1 MAGMRLGLRVG
12 SVGLGLALGVG
23 AAWGQASAVPSAQV
37 SREEGVGEA
46 KRGRELMEAMVA
58 ALGGEAW
65 LHRTTWIVQGR
76 VAKFYKGQLDG
87 GAPEFEEYG
96 RMNPFGVRV
105 VMVAHY
111 GALIATDHRDVA
123 EVWTGGRGYEITYKG
138 TTALGATE
146 VANFE
151 RTREHSID
159 VVVREW
165 LKEPGALVTYAGAK
179 LVESEL
185 VDEVSVERESGDA
198 VEVRLDQRTHLPV
211 SVVWRWRD
219 AEFKDWDTEV
229 VEFADYHEV
238 QGIMTPYSI
247 VTKKNGDRTGERF
260 VTKVVY
266 NVALGDE
273 VFDPQQ
279 RLEKK
284 GK

>member
-1 MAGMRLGLRVG
+1 MRLGLRVG

-46 KRGRELMEAMVA
+46 KRGRELMESMVA

-65 LHRTTWIVQGR
+65 LHRTTWVLQGR
-76 VAKFYKGQLDG
+76 VAKFYKGQPDV

-96 RMNPFGVRV
+96 RMNPFGLRV
-105 VMVAHY
+105 VLVAHY

-123 EVWTGGRGYEITYKG
+123 EVWTGDRGWEITYKG
-138 TTALGATE
+138 TTALGAKE
-146 VANFE
+146 VADFE
-151 RTREHSID
+151 RQREHSMD

-165 LKEPGALVTYAGAK
+165 LREKDVEARFAGAK

>member
-1 MAGMRLGLRVG
+1 
-12 SVGLGLALGVG
+12 
-23 AAWGQASAVPSAQV
+23 
-37 SREEGVGEA
+37 
-46 KRGRELMEAMVA
+46 
-58 ALGGEAW
+58 
-65 LHRTTWIVQGR
+65 
-76 VAKFYKGQLDG
+76 
-87 GAPEFEEYG
+87 
-96 RMNPFGVRV
+96 MNPFGLRV
-105 VMVAHY
+105 VLVAHY

-123 EVWTGGRGYEITYKG
+123 EVWTGDRGWEITYKG
-138 TTALGATE
+138 TTALGAKE
-146 VANFE
+146 VADFE
-151 RTREHSID
+151 RQREHSMD

-165 LKEPGALVTYAGAK
+165 LREKDVEARFAGAK